1 MLFEATLLLF
11 AMTIASSG
19 EVDEADARMPKALM
33 VILLTKL
40 FRSWML
46 DQLWRWGPLCPAIQP
61 GGRDVSQVSIKVVK
75 IS

>member
-46 DQLWRWGPLCPAIQP
+46 DQLWRWGPVCPPVQP
-61 GGRDVSQVSIKVVK
+61 GRRDVSQV
-75 IS
+75 

>member
-1 MLFEATLLLF
+1 MLFEAPLLLF

-19 EVDEADARMPKALM
+19 EVDDGDARMPKPLM

-40 FRSWML
+40 FHSWML
-46 DQLWRWGPLCPAIQP
+46 DQLWRWGPLCPSIQP
-61 GGRDVSQVSIKVVK
+61 GRRDVSQVSIKVVK